1 MRAQLDEI
9 LATRFDNVEDFS
21 RNMVFMGF
29 DVITQRSLRAL
40 FLKAMTI
47 VRSTVLLTV
56 VHAGVCMC
64 VIVYHAF
71 TWLWWWL

>member
-1 MRAQLDEI
+1 MRVQLDEI

-40 FLKAMTI
+40 FLKAMAI
-47 VRSTVLLTV
+47 VRSVAHNTSPLV
-56 VHAGVCMC
+56 
-64 VIVYHAF
+64 AF
-71 TWLWWWL
+71 